1 MRILI
6 SKDPRYPLDNKKI
19 REKVEEI
26 LKQLGIKNVFEISL
40 AFVGKRKAL
49 EMNHSYRRAD
59 YIPEVLTF
67 SQEGEKAGGQRLLGD
82 ILICFPQARERA
94 LAENKMVDEV
104 IEELLIHGLKNLIS
118 DLPWE
123 QK

>member
-40 AFVGKRKAL
+40 AFCMKKKAL
-49 EMNHSYRRAD
+49 E
-59 YIPEVLTF
+59 IIILTA
-67 SQEGEKAGGQRLLGD
+67 ER
-82 ILICFPQARERA
+82 IIFP
-94 LAENKMVDEV
+94 KF
-104 IEELLIHGLKNLIS
+104 
-118 DLPWE
+118 
-123 QK
+123 